1 MADFVQRHLIFLRQ
15 KALDFPS
22 GHSLVQVVEGKTK
35 LKVEHVL
42 CAIEALMVAFLFC
55 GIGASFIVNLIGFVF
70 PAIMTI
76 LAIES
81 EKKDDDTRWLI
92 YWVVFATLCMI
103 DPFVEAFVINWIP
116 FFYPLKVSFL
126 LWMMLPHT
134 KGS

>member
-42 CAIEALMVAFLFC
+42 CAIEALMVALLFC
-55 GIGASFIVNLIGFVF
+55 GIGASFIANLIGFVF

-103 DPFVEAFVINWIP
+103 DPFVEAFVINWI
-116 FFYPLKVSFL
+116 LSSIL
-126 LWMMLPHT
+126 
-134 KGS
+134 